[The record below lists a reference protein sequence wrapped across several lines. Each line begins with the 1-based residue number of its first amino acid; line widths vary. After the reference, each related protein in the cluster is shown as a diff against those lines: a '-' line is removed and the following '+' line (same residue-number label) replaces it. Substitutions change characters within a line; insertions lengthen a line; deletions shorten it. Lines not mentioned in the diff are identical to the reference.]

1 MSDRKPPKIPL
12 PKGWTAHVRS
22 AVLYVISLAQY
33 ATVQTR
39 SWAAN
44 SVNVRIRS
52 KGKND
57 RLRQELALLQ
67 EECRIKDS
75 RMARIRAQHRP
86 HFRPTERMAILELR
100 AARGWSLRQAARV
113 FLVSQVTLASWMKRL
128 DEAGPDAL
136 VQMTEPV
143 NRFPDFVR
151 YLVQRLRVL
160 CPSMGKVKI
169 AQVLARAG
177 LHLGSTT
184 VGRILR
190 EPPRPAPVEAKSAGG
205 RSVKSKHPNHVW
217 NVDLTTVPT
226 SAGFWTAWMPLALP
240 QRWPFCWWVAAV
252 VDHHSRRALGFAVF
266 NSQPSSAEVSSL
278 LDSTIHQLEAKPK
291 HLITDQG
298 GQFTADDFKDW
309 GKRRGIQHRYGAV
322 DKHGALA
329 IIEWFNLTLKDECTR
344 RVLVPL
350 CLDGF
355 WRELLLFVDWYNQH
369 RPNMAF
375 DGRTPDEDY
384 FDREPA
390 NELPRYEPRSGWPR
404 GSPYAGPLAPTE
416 GEPGVRITLDL
427 RFYAGRKHL
436 PIVAL
441 KQAA

>member
-136 VQMTEPV
+136 VQMNEPV

-169 AQVLARAG
+169 AQVLARDG

-184 VGRILR
+184 VARILR
-190 EPPRPAPVEAKSAGG
+190 EPPRPAPVEVKSAGG

-240 QRWPFCWWVAAV
+240 QRWPFYWRVAV
-252 VDHHSRRALGFAVF
+252 VVDQHSRRALGFAVF

-278 LDSTIHQLEAKPK
+278 LDSAIHQHEAKPK

-298 GQFTADDFKDW
+298 GQFTANDFKDW
-309 GKRRGIQHRYGAV
+309 GKRRGIRHRYGAV

-329 IIEWFNLTLKDECTR
+329 INERFNLTLKNECTR
-344 RVLVPL
+344 RLLVPF
-350 CLDGF
+350 CPDGF
-355 WRELLLFVDWYNQH
+355 WRELFLFVNWYNER
-369 RPNMAF
+369 RPNMGL
-375 DGRTPDEDY
+375 DGRTPDEVY
-384 FDREPA
+384 YDRATA
-390 NELPRYEPRSGWPR
+390 NEQPRYETRPRWPR
-404 GSPYAGPLAPTE
+404 GSPCAGPPAPLK
-416 GEPGVRITLDL
+416 GDPGVRIALDL
-427 RFYAGRKHL
+427 RFEAGRKHL
-436 PIVAL
+436 PIVGL